1 MTLVMGSCC
10 GRFCDAK
17 NKNKNKNKKEDAEEG
32 REGCYNYKNLNDLD
46 ESEARVEFGPLY
58 MINEEKSD
66 INTLDIKRR
75 YRHTIESVYF

>member
-1 MTLVMGSCC
+1 MGSCC

-17 NKNKNKNKKEDAEEG
+17 NKKEDVEDG
-32 REGCYNYKNLNDLD
+32 REGCCDYKNLNDLD

-66 INTLDIKRR
+66 
-75 YRHTIESVYF
+75 

>member
-1 MTLVMGSCC
+1 
-10 GRFCDAK
+10 
-17 NKNKNKNKKEDAEEG
+17 EDG
-32 REGCYNYKNLNDLD
+32 REGCCDYKNLNDLD

>member
-17 NKNKNKNKKEDAEEG
+17 NKNKNKFKKEDIEEEG
-32 REGCYNYKNLNDLD
+32 EGCYDYKNLNDLD
-46 ESEARVEFGPLY
+46 EETRIEFGPLY

-75 YRHTIESVYF
+75 YRHAIESVYF

>member
-1 MTLVMGSCC
+1 MGSWCSKSC
-10 GRFCDAK
+10 GAK
-17 NKNKNKNKKEDAEEG
+17 NKYKYKKEDVEEG
-32 REGCYNYKNLNDLD
+32 RCYDKNINDLD
-46 ESEARVEFGPLY
+46 EFEARVEFGPLY

>member
-1 MTLVMGSCC
+1 MGSCC

-17 NKNKNKNKKEDAEEG
+17 NKKEDVEDG
-32 REGCYNYKNLNDLD
+32 REGCCDYKNLNDLD

-66 INTLDIKRR
+66 IN
-75 YRHTIESVYF
+75 

>member
-1 MTLVMGSCC
+1 MSLVMGSCC

-17 NKNKNKNKKEDAEEG
+17 NKNKNKFKKEDIEEG
-32 REGCYNYKNLNDLD
+32 GEGCYDYKNLNDLD
-46 ESEARVEFGPLY
+46 EETRIEFGPLY

-75 YRHTIESVYF
+75 YRHVIESVYF

>member
-1 MTLVMGSCC
+1 MGSCC

-17 NKNKNKNKKEDAEEG
+17 NKKEDVEDG
-32 REGCYNYKNLNDLD
+32 REGCCDYKNLNDLD

-66 INTLDIKRR
+66 INT
-75 YRHTIESVYF
+75 

>member
-17 NKNKNKNKKEDAEEG
+17 NKNKNKNKKEDVEEG

>member
-17 NKNKNKNKKEDAEEG
+17 NKFKKDDIEEEG
-32 REGCYNYKNLNDLD
+32 EGYCDYKNLNDLD
-46 ESEARVEFGPLY
+46 EATHIEFGPLY
-58 MINEEKSD
+58 IINEEKSD

-75 YRHTIESVYF
+75 YRHAIESVYF

>member
-10 GRFCDAK
+10 GRFCD
-17 NKNKNKNKKEDAEEG
+17 KNKNKNKKEDVEAGGEG
-32 REGCYNYKNLNDLD
+32 YYDYKNLNDLD
-46 ESEARVEFGPLY
+46 EFEARVEFGPLY

>member
-17 NKNKNKNKKEDAEEG
+17 NKKKNEDAEEG

-66 INTLDIKRR
+66 INTLDIQRR

>member
-1 MTLVMGSCC
+1 MGSCC

-17 NKNKNKNKKEDAEEG
+17 NKKEDVEDG
-32 REGCYNYKNLNDLD
+32 REGCCDYKNLNDLD

-66 INTLDIKRR
+66 INTL
-75 YRHTIESVYF
+75 

>member
-17 NKNKNKNKKEDAEEG
+17 NKNKNKKEDVEG

>member
-1 MTLVMGSCC
+1 MGSCC

-17 NKNKNKNKKEDAEEG
+17 NKKEDVEDG
-32 REGCYNYKNLNDLD
+32 REGCCDYKNLNDLD
-46 ESEARVEFGPLY
+46 EFEARVEFGPLY

>member
-1 MTLVMGSCC
+1 MGSCC

-17 NKNKNKNKKEDAEEG
+17 NKNKNKNKKEDVEEG